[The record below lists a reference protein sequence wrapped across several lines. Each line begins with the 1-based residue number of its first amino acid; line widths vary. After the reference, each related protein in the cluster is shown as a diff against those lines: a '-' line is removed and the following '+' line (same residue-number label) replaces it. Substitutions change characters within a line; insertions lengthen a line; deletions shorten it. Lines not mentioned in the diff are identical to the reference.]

1 MSCYVT
7 IDDIKDLGTLAAED
21 IDEIERLYPGVTLRI
36 ATKVSAHFD
45 SRLAKRYAAPFQT
58 PYPDVII
65 DNVARV
71 VAYRLA
77 LKRGFNPSS
86 EQDQLIEKEKD
97 EALAWVKEAADS
109 KDGLI
114 ELPAR
119 QATPPDVAAV
129 NAGGPLG
136 YSEPDPYSWTVLQA
150 EAARHGR

>member
-7 IDDIKDLGTLAAED
+7 IDDIKDLGTLPAED
-21 IDEIERLYPGVTLRI
+21 IDEIERLWPGLTLRI

-45 SRLAKRYAAPFQT
+45 SRLAKRYAAPFRE

-71 VAYRLA
+71 VAYRLT

-86 EQDQLIEKEKD
+86 EQDQLIQQEKD

-136 YSEPDPYSWTVLQA
+136 YSEQSPYTWPVLQA
-150 EAARHGR
+150 KAARHER

>member
-7 IDDIKDLGTLAAED
+7 IEDIKDLGTLAAED

-45 SRLAKRYAAPFQT
+45 SRLAKRYAAPFQA

-86 EQDQLIEKEKD
+86 EQDQLIEKEKE

-136 YSEPDPYSWTVLQA
+136 YSEPDPYTWTVLQA